1 MRSSTSQ
8 VIYKQEVTQ
17 PRGLKLY
24 TIQQVQR
31 SYRWGSWNLFIDIQT
46 SFHQIKDYFSQV
58 VFYGILFRDV
68 MRQRN
73 MKENEELEGILIGL
87 IFRKEKII

>member
-1 MRSSTSQ
+1 
-8 VIYKQEVTQ
+8 
-17 PRGLKLY
+17 
-24 TIQQVQR
+24 
-31 SYRWGSWNLFIDIQT
+31 LFIDIQT

-58 VFYGILFRDV
+58 VLYGILFRDV

-73 MKENEELEGILIGL
+73 MKENEEFEGILMGL

>member
-1 MRSSTSQ
+1 
-8 VIYKQEVTQ
+8 
-17 PRGLKLY
+17 LKLY
-24 TIQQVQR
+24 RIQEVQG

-58 VFYGILFRDV
+58 VLYGILFRDV

-73 MKENEELEGILIGL
+73 MKENEEFEGILIAL